1 VSELDY
7 TKERI
12 AYLKLWLGI
21 LIATGIS
28 LMSWLLT
35 NYDSALS
42 LEHLWAMAAGAFV
55 AVVLACVFVHRE
67 INVKIAQC
75 RRL

>member
-1 VSELDY
+1 VSQLDY
-7 TKERI
+7 AKEQI

-28 LMSWLLT
+28 IMSWLLA
-35 NYDSALS
+35 NFDIGARLWWVALV
-42 LEHLWAMAAGAFV
+42 AF
-55 AVVLACVFVHRE
+55 AFNGTICFFVHRK
-67 INVKIAQC
+67 INLKIDEL